1 MDKLRATGV
10 QANASILIGTIE
22 TIFQIPLDRTS
33 HLRQLTADLM
43 VPPRLQIDL
52 QQIIIIRM
60 GDQFITQD
68 SFLGIRPLGIV
79 SVTLIL
85 LRVADQA
92 IDALC
97 LLVGATAVF
106 FLNFCVS
113 NLTDT
118 KHLVQARKG
127 LARLGENHDPA
138 HRTIQTVRDTD
149 KDIPGL
155 AILLLQPYLQHL
167 RERLIARL
175 VALHD
180 LTAGLIYRYNMII
193 LVNNLHITCSYRRQ
207 PE

>member
-1 MDKLRATGV
+1 MDKLRATCV

-68 SFLGIRPLGIV
+68 GFLGIRPLGIV

-85 LRVADQA
+85 L
-92 IDALC
+92 
-97 LLVGATAVF
+97 LVPHQPIHQLTLILRGTVLDDRPIRLAH
-106 FLNFCVS
+106 
-113 NLTDT
+113 LTDT
-118 KHLVQARKG
+118 KHLVQAREG